1 LRPKANRHRNLK
13 PKKANRAKKKPK
25 DQRKAEVKAQ
35 TKKRTNLVVAAM
47 LVVVGLAAAFWMVLL
62 SPKREEAQK
71 LSGQIETVESSL
83 SQHRSEAAAAAAA
96 KRSFPE
102 DYAHLVL
109 IGKAVPSGDE
119 TASLL
124 VQLNHLANQAEA
136 KFETLNLEAAGE
148 EVEASPEATAGT
160 AASPTEAE
168 ASLLPLGASIGPA
181 GLAVMP
187 YSLTFEGDFF
197 QIASFIEKLDNLV
210 KTTNAGVTVNGRL
223 ITVGS
228 FSLSPGEAQGDAAR
242 LSAEFSVTTYLTP
255 PGEGLTAGASP
266 SGPEEVTTLTSST
279 TGTAP

>member
-1 LRPKANRHRNLK
+1 
-13 PKKANRAKKKPK
+13 
-25 DQRKAEVKAQ
+25 VKAQ
-35 TKKRTNLVVAAM
+35 TKKRTNLVVVAM
-47 LVVVGLAAAFWMVLL
+47 LVVVALAAAFWMVLL

-71 LSGQIETVESSL
+71 LSGQIETVETSL
-83 SQHRSEAAAAAAA
+83 SQHRTEAAAAAAA
-96 KRSFPE
+96 KRSFPQ
-102 DYAHLVL
+102 DYARLVVS
-109 IGKAVPSGDE
+109 GKAVPSGDE

-124 VQLNHLANQAEA
+124 VQLNHLASRAGA

-148 EVEASPEATAGT
+148 EAPAEATSGT
-160 AASPTEAE
+160 GASPTEAE
-168 ASLLPLGASIGPA
+168 ASLLPLGATIGPA

-210 KTTNAGVTVNGRL
+210 KTTNADVAVNGRL
-223 ITVGS
+223 ITVSS
-228 FSLSPGEAQGDAAR
+228 FSLSPGEGAEGESGR
-242 LSAEFSVTTYLTP
+242 LNADFSVTTYLTP

>member
-1 LRPKANRHRNLK
+1 
-13 PKKANRAKKKPK
+13 
-25 DQRKAEVKAQ
+25 VKAQ
-35 TKKRTNLVVAAM
+35 TKKRTNLIVISM
-47 LVVVGLAAAFWMVLL
+47 LVVVALAAAFWMVLL

-71 LSGQIETVESSL
+71 LSGQIETVEASL

-96 KRSFPE
+96 KRSFPQ
-102 DYAHLVL
+102 DYARLIV

-124 VQLNHLANQAEA
+124 VQLNHLANQADA
-136 KFETLNLEAAGE
+136 KFETLDLEAAGE
-148 EVEASPEATAGT
+148 EEASPEAAAGT
-160 AASPTEAE
+160 AASPSEAE
-168 ASLLPLGASIGPA
+168 ASLLPLGASVGPA

-210 KTTNAGVTVNGRL
+210 RMTNAGVTVDGRL

-228 FSLSPGEAQGDAAR
+228 FSLSPGEGEGDQAK

-255 PGEGLTAGASP
+255 PGEGLTGGASP
-266 SGPEEVTTLTSST
+266 EGPEEVTTLTSST
-279 TGTAP
+279 TGTP